1 MVKEK
6 ILARLPQGIQATQ
19 KHKFHT
25 KSAYVQQEIPLLKK
39 FSVITA
45 HSLLH
50 KLVSH
55 KLWST
60 RIPTQKSAA
69 TNINQNKWRNRK
81 HHN

>member
-45 HSLLH
+45 LHLFMSFHKEEDSVISLLD
-50 KLVSH
+50 SIQ
-55 KLWST
+55 T
-60 RIPTQKSAA
+60 C
-69 TNINQNKWRNRK
+69 
-81 HHN
+81 